1 MSKISMAFI
10 ALVLLPSLSVA
21 DDIVLKDGKRITW
34 KTLTDDGTSYSVE
47 TVDGK
52 KLTVKKSQVERITVG
67 AQAANTQPLTGASF
81 AVDPKK
87 VVTVDLL
94 PKAKTEATK
103 GAWVAQPGMLSNTGE
118 NTSRVTVFFDHE
130 ISGDYDMTLR
140 VERVSGKGGLDVG
153 LTYDGFAGAYFFD
166 AFDSASSMFGMV
178 DDDWIGSVKGN
189 VFQAGKP
196 RTVKISVRKD
206 AVLVQVDG
214 KDYWKSRV
222 DWKTIT
228 LHKDLKA
235 EPGKLFLT
243 SYGGGWKVSVCSL
256 THAK

>member
-1 MSKISMAFI
+1 MKTKMAIISI
-10 ALVLLPSLSVA
+10 LLASTCFA
-21 DDIVLKDGKRITW
+21 DDLVLKDGKRITW
-34 KTLTDDGTSYSVE
+34 KTLTDDGASYLVE
-47 TVDGK
+47 TADGK
-52 KLTVKKSQVERITVG
+52 KLTVKKKDVERITVG

-81 AVDPKK
+81 AMDPKK
-87 VVTVDLL
+87 VVMVDLL

-130 ISGDYDMTLR
+130 VVGDYDMTLR
-140 VERVSGKGGLDVG
+140 IERVSGKGGFDVG
-153 LTYDGFAGAYFFD
+153 MTYDGSAGAYFFD

-178 DDDWIGSVKGN
+178 DGEWIGSVKGN

-222 DWKTIT
+222 DWKTVT
-228 LHKDLKA
+228 LHNDLKA

-243 SYGGGWKVSVCSL
+243 SYGGGWKVSACSIV
-256 THAK
+256 HAK